1 MLRRRAWRYSQGTA
15 RTHVTAIP
23 GWPRPFSHLTHG
35 CGSTTGSS
43 NIRPIRAVF
52 SGSRSP
58 CPTATSRSP
67 TVPICSLANAS
78 SGCISGT
85 RTFPRC
91 REGGTTIRWARRM
104 QRSISISLHE
114 LARYLS
120 SRPDLCD
127 IWVICGDVPSAT
139 RSQCRQIEYIMAHY
153 GFETMMETRPLP
165 FTERLHRLGENIL
178 ISLTVFAQNPAALR
192 LDTLRRVRV
201 PIYLSRRTLERKFGS
216 QKPHGSR
223 GGMMSFVPFIDE
235 ATTLAR
241 SLCDICLAGCLHRM
255 RSHAV
260 RVRLRARL
268 WRHEAGPRAALSL
281 PSQY

>member
-1 MLRRRAWRYSQGTA
+1 MAVFARHSPDSCYGHPWLAETLFAFDTRLRQHYGVIEYSAHPTCIFRLEIA
-15 RTHVTAIP
+15 LSDRHVTLADGTDLQPGERIIRLHFWNAHIP
-23 GWPRPFSHLTHG
+23 P
-35 CGSTTGSS
+35 
-43 NIRPIRAVF
+43 
-52 SGSRSP
+52 
-58 CPTATSRSP
+58 
-67 TVPICSLANAS
+67 VP
-78 SGCISGT
+78 
-85 RTFPRC
+85 
-91 REGGTTIRWARRM
+91 EGGTTIRWARRM

-192 LDTLRRVRV
+192 LDTLQRVRV

-216 QKPHGSR
+216 QNPPG
-223 GGMMSFVPFIDE
+223 
-235 ATTLAR
+235 
-241 SLCDICLAGCLHRM
+241 
-255 RSHAV
+255 AV
-260 RVRLRARL
+260 GA
-268 WRHEAGPRAALSL
+268 
-281 PSQY
+281 